1 MLRNT
6 IVLAFAIS
14 LAFGALAN
22 VTHAEQCRD
31 AKGKF
36 IACPKPAPEA
46 TKCRDITTKKFAK
59 CGAPNTE
66 AVPVVKSKS
75 NITNN

>member
-6 IVLAFAIS
+6 LALVIAVS

-22 VTHAEQCRD
+22 VANAEQCRD

-36 IACPKPAPEA
+36 IACPKPPEN

-66 AVPVVKSKS
+66 PVPLVKSKS